1 MFRLSLAALLL
12 AVGLS
17 ACATIAPN
25 TLSPQETADLK
36 FTSLKVV
43 VPPEARI
50 DWSSAEDDYLS
61 ERKLSRTDPALV
73 ATPEARAHLRNLA
86 AARLRAKLER
96 MIAERPAGTRPVRL
110 VATIKDVSIPSV
122 VKRVIIGGTPSV
134 RADID
139 VIDARSGALLTTYRG
154 ATGTKYT
161 GNGVYGVI
169 GDGLA
174 QAMGADD
181 LYDRSAADY
190 ADGFGDWLKA
200 R

>member
-17 ACATIAPN
+17 ACATVAPN

-36 FTSLKVV
+36 FTSLEVV
-43 VPPEARI
+43 VPPETRI

-73 ATPEARAHLRNLA
+73 VTPEARAHLRNLA
-86 AARLRAKLER
+86 AARLKAKLQR
-96 MIAERPAGTRPVRL
+96 VIAERPAGTRPVRL
-110 VATIKDVSIPSV
+110 VATIREVSIPSA
-122 VKRVIIGGTPSV
+122 VKRVIIGGTPSIRGDV
-134 RADID
+134 D
-139 VIDARSGALLTTYRG
+139 VIDARTGALLTTYRG
-154 ATGTKYT
+154 ALGTKYA

-181 LYDRSAADY
+181 LYDRAAADY
-190 ADGFGDWLKA
+190 ADGFGDWLKP

>member
-12 AVGLS
+12 TVGLS

-25 TLSPQETADLK
+25 ILSPQDTADLK
-36 FTSLKVV
+36 FTSLEVV
-43 VPPEARI
+43 VPPETRI
-50 DWSSAEDDYLS
+50 DWTSAEDEYLS

-86 AARLRAKLER
+86 AARLKAKLER
-96 MIAERPAGTRPVRL
+96 VIAERPAGTRPVRL
-110 VATIKDVSIPSV
+110 VATIKEVSIPSA
-122 VKRVIIGGTPSV
+122 VKRVIVGGTPSV

-154 ATGTKYT
+154 ATGTKYA

-181 LYDRSAADY
+181 LYDRAAADY
-190 ADGFGDWLKA
+190 ADGFGGWLKP